1 MQLLYIHALKFRH
14 FHNIGFS
21 LRDDY
26 QITQTETE
34 LFVRKKSDA
43 VPPYLFCENISS
55 VHAVVGRNAV
65 GKTNLAD
72 LIGLTEKQRLAQ
84 TNSQWEHALSEEEKE
99 QAYFLLYLP
108 DSSKQPELPEQPELP
123 DNIYYLEVFHR
134 ESYQNLFPA
143 FSDRP
148 HRLWDAFWVQLSES
162 GTIQP
167 YEIDR
172 QKDFAAANQTHILL
186 SREKLSQQTFDPDG
200 SSFASFS
207 GDAPSPTFYDTSQ
220 SAPRSLAIP
229 GLDRSFF
236 SEGLMASVAKL
247 SYQRDAA
254 MAVSH
259 GTPDKVPAPALPTDE
274 ATSAPHPAS
283 ESSLVFRVAFST
295 QDTTAASEI
304 LAFRNLKKF
313 LPTSAESKTLASL
326 NGTQRNSPP
335 FHDRNYHIAFTWSF
349 KQVPTALFSDA
360 FPELLTPE
368 PLDTFSGQRKLVLYF
383 IAYTLSLSP
392 DYNTPAVFAKLR
404 EVFFA
409 LVKSF
414 PLTGTPD
421 PITGLILSDKKADE
435 KIIGAF
441 FLSLREIK
449 PLPREL
455 PMNGQAFSYFLT
467 LLSYLTP
474 IKTRSPAAE
483 QDSQNKP
490 FEELPLIVPAS
501 TADDRLLNALN
512 QLEWGEF
519 SAVFFRFFHRVW
531 LNISDGEAHFIKNFA
546 ALNEHIAST
555 LVRPVLVR
563 GSAILILDEPEVHMH
578 PDLERQYLYLLTH
591 WLHDDFPNMQFQII
605 LLTHSPFLLS
615 DVERSHVLLLQRTPE
630 DVITAKHPENQ
641 TFAANIHN
649 ILHEPLFL
657 DSPFGSIS
665 TELIC
670 QVIKQLK
677 KREPENF
684 SPEELEVII
693 SLIGEPLLRNS
704 LYFSLSEYKRTQKL
718 KLKQKHE
725 YKAAPSTEEST

>member
-34 LFVRKKSDA
+34 LSVRKKPDA

-84 TNSQWEHALSEEEKE
+84 TNSQWERTLSEEEKE

-108 DSSKQPELPEQPELP
+108 DSSNQSEPP
-123 DNIYYLEVFHR
+123 DNVYYLEIFQR
-134 ESYQNLFPA
+134 KSYKSLFQA
-143 FSDRP
+143 FADRP
-148 HRLWDAFWVQLSES
+148 YHPWDAFWVQLSES

-167 YEIDR
+167 YKIDR
-172 QKDFAAANQTHILL
+172 QKDLAAANLTHILL

-200 SSFASFS
+200 SAFASFS
-207 GDAPSPTFYDTSQ
+207 GDAPFPTFYDTSQ
-220 SAPRSLAIP
+220 STPQSLAILGHNRP
-229 GLDRSFF
+229 IF
-236 SEGLMASVAKL
+236 SEGLKATVAKF
-247 SYQRDAA
+247 SYQLDAA
-254 MAVSH
+254 KVTSRE
-259 GTPDKVPAPALPTDE
+259 TPDKTPAPSHQTDE
-274 ATSAPHPAS
+274 PP
-283 ESSLVFRVAFST
+283 LVFRMAFSM

-304 LAFRNLKKF
+304 IAFRTLKDF
-313 LPTSAESKTLASL
+313 LPVFDESE
-326 NGTQRNSPP
+326 GTQRNSPP
-335 FHDRNYHIAFTWSF
+335 FHDSNYLIAFTWNF
-349 KQVPTALFSDA
+349 KQVPTALFSDV
-360 FPELLTPE
+360 FPELLKPE
-368 PLDTFSGQRKLVLYF
+368 PLDTLSGQHKLILYF

-392 DYNTPAVFAKLR
+392 DYNTLAVFATFRKA
-404 EVFFA
+404 FFA

-414 PLTGTPD
+414 ALIGTRD
-421 PITGLILSDKKADE
+421 PITGDTISE
-435 KIIGAF
+435 ETVTSAF
-441 FLSLREIK
+441 FSSLLQLK
-449 PLPREL
+449 PFPRKLPT
-455 PMNGQAFSYFLT
+455 NGQDFSYFLT
-467 LLSYLTP
+467 LLSYWKPLTP
-474 IKTRSPAAE
+474 LSPTAE
-483 QDSQNKP
+483 QKDPSDA
-490 FEELPLIVPAS
+490 FREALLPLPTSI
-501 TADDRLLNALN
+501 ADEKLLNALN
-512 QLEWGEF
+512 QLERGEF
-519 SAVFFRFFHRVW
+519 SVAFSRFFHRVW
-531 LNISDGEAHFIKNFA
+531 LNISDGESHFIKNFA
-546 ALNEHIAST
+546 ALNEHINLAFVS
-555 LVRPVLVR
+555 PVPVN

-578 PDLERQYLYLLTH
+578 PDLERQYLYILTH
-591 WLHDDFPNMQFQII
+591 WLHNDFPNIQFQII

-630 DVITAKHPENQ
+630 DVITAKHPEGQ

-677 KREPENF
+677 KGEPESF

-704 LYFSLSEYKRTQKL
+704 LYFSLSEYKRTKKL
-718 KLKQKHE
+718 MQKHKYAE
-725 YKAAPSTEEST
+725 APSTEEST

>member
-34 LFVRKKSDA
+34 LFVRKKPDA

-84 TNSQWEHALSEEEKE
+84 TNSQWEYVLSAEEKE

-108 DSSKQPELPEQPELP
+108 DSSNQSEPP
-123 DNIYYLEVFHR
+123 DNVYYLEIFQR
-134 ESYQNLFPA
+134 KSYKSLFQA
-143 FSDRP
+143 FADRP
-148 HRLWDAFWVQLSES
+148 YHPWDAFWVQLSES

-167 YEIDR
+167 YKIDR
-172 QKDFAAANQTHILL
+172 QKDLAAANLTHILL

-200 SSFASFS
+200 SAFASFS

-220 SAPRSLAIP
+220 STPQSLAILGHNRP
-229 GLDRSFF
+229 IF
-236 SEGLMASVAKL
+236 SEGLKATVAKF
-247 SYQRDAA
+247 SYQLDAA
-254 MAVSH
+254 KVTSSE
-259 GTPDKVPAPALPTDE
+259 TPDKTPAPAQPTDE
-274 ATSAPHPAS
+274 TSSDSHQTDEPP
-283 ESSLVFRVAFST
+283 LVFRMAFSM

-304 LAFRNLKKF
+304 IAFRTLKDF
-313 LPTSAESKTLASL
+313 LPVFDESE
-326 NGTQRNSPP
+326 GTQRNSPP
-335 FHDRNYHIAFTWSF
+335 FHDSNYLIAFTWNF
-349 KQVPTALFSDA
+349 KQVPTALFSDV
-360 FPELLTPE
+360 FPELLKPE
-368 PLDTFSGQRKLVLYF
+368 PLDTLSGQHKLILYF

-392 DYNTPAVFAKLR
+392 DYNTLAVFATFRKA
-404 EVFFA
+404 FFA

-414 PLTGTPD
+414 ALIGTRD
-421 PITGLILSDKKADE
+421 PIAGD
-435 KIIGAF
+435 IISEETVTSAF
-441 FLSLREIK
+441 FSSLLQLK
-449 PLPREL
+449 PFPRKLPT
-455 PMNGQAFSYFLT
+455 NGQDFSYFLT
-467 LLSYLTP
+467 LLSYWKPLTP
-474 IKTRSPAAE
+474 LSPTAE
-483 QDSQNKP
+483 QKDPSDA
-490 FEELPLIVPAS
+490 FREALLPLPTSI
-501 TADDRLLNALN
+501 ADEKLLNALN
-512 QLEWGEF
+512 QLERGEF
-519 SAVFFRFFHRVW
+519 SVAFSRFFHRVW
-531 LNISDGEAHFIKNFA
+531 LNISDGESHFIKNFA
-546 ALNEHIAST
+546 ALNEHINLAFVS
-555 LVRPVLVR
+555 PVPVN

-578 PDLERQYLYLLTH
+578 PDLERQYLYILTH
-591 WLHDDFPNMQFQII
+591 WLHNDFPNIQFQII

-630 DVITAKHPENQ
+630 DVITAKHPEGQ

-677 KREPENF
+677 KGEPENF

-704 LYFSLSEYKRTQKL
+704 LYFSLSEYKRTKKL
-718 KLKQKHE
+718 MQKHKYAE
-725 YKAAPSTEEST
+725 APSTEEST

>member
-34 LFVRKKSDA
+34 LFVRKKSGA

-84 TNSQWEHALSEEEKE
+84 INSQWERSLSKAEKE

-108 DSSKQPELPEQPELP
+108 DSSKQPELP
-123 DNIYYLEVFHR
+123 DNVYYLEAFHR
-134 ESYQNLFPA
+134 ESYKSLFPK

-162 GTIQP
+162 GTITP
-167 YEIDR
+167 YKIDS
-172 QKDFAAANQTHILL
+172 QKDFVAANLTHILL
-186 SREKLSQQTFDPDG
+186 GREKLSPQTFDPDG
-200 SSFASFS
+200 SAFASFS
-207 GDAPSPTFYDTSQ
+207 GNASSRAFYDSSKT
-220 SAPRSLAIP
+220 APQPSTIP

-254 MAVSH
+254 MAASH

-349 KQVPTALFSDA
+349 KQVPTALFSDT

-501 TADDRLLNALN
+501 TADDRFLNALN

-519 SAVFFRFFHRVW
+519 SAVFSRFFHRVW

-677 KREPENF
+677 RGEPENF

-718 KLKQKHE
+718 KPKQKHE

>member
-34 LFVRKKSDA
+34 LFVRKKPDA

-84 TNSQWEHALSEEEKE
+84 TNSQWERTLSEEEKE

-108 DSSKQPELPEQPELP
+108 DSSNQSEPP
-123 DNIYYLEVFHR
+123 DNVYYLEIFQR
-134 ESYQNLFPA
+134 KLYKSLFQA
-143 FSDRP
+143 FADRP
-148 HRLWDAFWVQLSES
+148 YHPWDAFWVQLSES
-162 GTIQP
+162 GAIQP
-167 YEIDR
+167 YKIDR
-172 QKDFAAANQTHILL
+172 QKDLAAANLTHILL
-186 SREKLSQQTFDPDG
+186 GREKLSPQTFDPDG
-200 SSFASFS
+200 SAFALFS
-207 GDAPSPTFYDTSQ
+207 DNASSRTFYDKSQ
-220 SAPRSLAIP
+220 SAPPPPTTP
-229 GLDRSFF
+229 GLDHSFF
-236 SEGLMASVAKL
+236 SVGLMASVAKL
-247 SYQRDAA
+247 SHQREAA
-254 MAVSH
+254 AASR
-259 GTPDKVPAPALPTDE
+259 GTPDKAPAPAQPTDE
-274 ATSAPHPAS
+274 PLSDFHQTSEPP
-283 ESSLVFRVAFST
+283 LVFRTAFST
-295 QDTTAASEI
+295 QNTTAASEI
-304 LAFRNLKKF
+304 IAFRTLKDF
-313 LPTSAESKTLASL
+313 LPVFDESE
-326 NGTQRNSPP
+326 GTQRNSPP

-404 EVFFA
+404 EVFFT

-474 IKTRSPAAE
+474 IKTCSPAAE

-519 SAVFFRFFHRVW
+519 SAVFSRFFHRVW

-677 KREPENF
+677 KEEPEKF

-704 LYFSLSEYKRTQKL
+704 LYFSLSEYKRTKKL
-718 KLKQKHE
+718 MQKHKYAE
-725 YKAAPSTEEST
+725 APSTEEST

>member
-34 LFVRKKSDA
+34 LFVRKKPDA

-84 TNSQWEHALSEEEKE
+84 TNSQWERTLSEEEKD

-108 DSSKQPELPEQPELP
+108 DSSNQSELP
-123 DNIYYLEVFHR
+123 DNVYYLEIFQR
-134 ESYQNLFPA
+134 KSYKSLFQA
-143 FSDRP
+143 FADRP
-148 HRLWDAFWVQLSES
+148 YHPWDAFWVQLSES

-167 YEIDR
+167 YKIDR
-172 QKDFAAANQTHILL
+172 QKDLAAANLTHILL

-200 SSFASFS
+200 SAFASFS

-220 SAPRSLAIP
+220 STPQSLAILGHNRP
-229 GLDRSFF
+229 IF
-236 SEGLMASVAKL
+236 SEGLKATVAKF
-247 SYQRDAA
+247 SYQLDAA
-254 MAVSH
+254 KVTSSE
-259 GTPDKVPAPALPTDE
+259 TPDKTPAPAQPTDE
-274 ATSAPHPAS
+274 TSSDSHQTDEPP
-283 ESSLVFRVAFST
+283 LVFRMAFSM

-304 LAFRNLKKF
+304 IAFRTLKDF
-313 LPTSAESKTLASL
+313 LPVFDESE
-326 NGTQRNSPP
+326 GTQRNSPP
-335 FHDRNYHIAFTWSF
+335 FHDSNYLIAFTWNF
-349 KQVPTALFSDA
+349 KQVPTALFSDV
-360 FPELLTPE
+360 FPELLKPE
-368 PLDTFSGQRKLVLYF
+368 PLDTLSGQHKLILYF

-392 DYNTPAVFAKLR
+392 DYNTLAVFATFRKA
-404 EVFFA
+404 FFA

-414 PLTGTPD
+414 ALIGTRD
-421 PITGLILSDKKADE
+421 PITGD
-435 KIIGAF
+435 IISEETVTSAF
-441 FLSLREIK
+441 FSSLLQLK
-449 PLPREL
+449 PFPRKLPT
-455 PMNGQAFSYFLT
+455 NGQDFSYFLT
-467 LLSYLTP
+467 LLSYWKPLTP
-474 IKTRSPAAE
+474 LSPTAE
-483 QDSQNKP
+483 QKDPSDA
-490 FEELPLIVPAS
+490 FREALLPLPTSI
-501 TADDRLLNALN
+501 ADEKLLNALN
-512 QLEWGEF
+512 QLERGEF
-519 SAVFFRFFHRVW
+519 SVAFSRFFHRVW
-531 LNISDGEAHFIKNFA
+531 LNISDGESHFIKNFA
-546 ALNEHIAST
+546 ALNEHINLAFVS
-555 LVRPVLVR
+555 PVPVN

-578 PDLERQYLYLLTH
+578 PDLERQYLYILTH
-591 WLHDDFPNMQFQII
+591 WLHNDFPNIQFQII

-630 DVITAKHPENQ
+630 DVITAKHPEGQ

-677 KREPENF
+677 KGEPENF

-704 LYFSLSEYKRTQKL
+704 LYFSLSEYKRTKKL
-718 KLKQKHE
+718 MQKHKYAE
-725 YKAAPSTEEST
+725 APSTEEST

>member
-34 LFVRKKSDA
+34 LFVRKKPDA
-43 VPPYLFCENISS
+43 VHPYLFCENISS

-84 TNSQWEHALSEEEKE
+84 TNSQWERTLSEEEKE

-108 DSSKQPELPEQPELP
+108 DSSNQSELP
-123 DNIYYLEVFHR
+123 DNVYYLEIFQPK
-134 ESYQNLFPA
+134 SYKSLFQA
-143 FSDRP
+143 FADRP
-148 HRLWDAFWVQLSES
+148 YHPWDAFWVQLSES
-162 GTIQP
+162 GAIQP
-167 YEIDR
+167 YEIDP
-172 QKDFAAANQTHILL
+172 QKNFTAVNQTRILL
-186 SREKLSQQTFDPDG
+186 GREKLSPQTFDPDG
-200 SSFASFS
+200 SAFTLFSDNASS
-207 GDAPSPTFYDTSQ
+207 RTFYDTSQ
-220 SAPRSLAIP
+220 SAPPPPTTP

-247 SYQRDAA
+247 SHQREAA
-254 MAVSH
+254 AASR
-259 GTPDKVPAPALPTDE
+259 GTPDKAPAPAQPTDE
-274 ATSAPHPAS
+274 PPSDSHQTSEPP
-283 ESSLVFRVAFST
+283 LVFRTAFST
-295 QDTTAASEI
+295 QNTTAASEI

-368 PLDTFSGQRKLVLYF
+368 PLDTFSGQRRLVLYF

-474 IKTRSPAAE
+474 IKTCSPAAE

-519 SAVFFRFFHRVW
+519 SAVFSRFFHRVW

-677 KREPENF
+677 KGESENF

-704 LYFSLSEYKRTQKL
+704 LYFSLSEYKRTKKL
-718 KLKQKHE
+718 MQKHKYAE
-725 YKAAPSTEEST
+725 APSTEEST

>member
-34 LFVRKKSDA
+34 LSVRKKPDA

-84 TNSQWEHALSEEEKE
+84 TNSQWERTLSEEEKE

-108 DSSKQPELPEQPELP
+108 DSSNQSEPP
-123 DNIYYLEVFHR
+123 DNVYYLEIFQR
-134 ESYQNLFPA
+134 KSYKSLFQA
-143 FSDRP
+143 FADRP
-148 HRLWDAFWVQLSES
+148 YHPWDAFWVQLSES

-167 YEIDR
+167 YKIDR
-172 QKDFAAANQTHILL
+172 QKDLAAANLTHILL

-200 SSFASFS
+200 SAFASFS
-207 GDAPSPTFYDTSQ
+207 GDAPFPTFYDTSQ
-220 SAPRSLAIP
+220 STPQSLAILGHNRP
-229 GLDRSFF
+229 IF
-236 SEGLMASVAKL
+236 SEGLKATVAKF
-247 SYQRDAA
+247 SYQLDAA
-254 MAVSH
+254 KVTSRE
-259 GTPDKVPAPALPTDE
+259 TPDKTPAPAQPTDE
-274 ATSAPHPAS
+274 TSSDSHQTDEPP
-283 ESSLVFRVAFST
+283 LVFRMAFSM

-304 LAFRNLKKF
+304 IAFRTLKDF
-313 LPTSAESKTLASL
+313 LPVFDESE
-326 NGTQRNSPP
+326 GTQRNSPP
-335 FHDRNYHIAFTWSF
+335 FHDSNYLIAFTWNF
-349 KQVPTALFSDA
+349 KQVPTALFSDV
-360 FPELLTPE
+360 FPELLKPE
-368 PLDTFSGQRKLVLYF
+368 PLDTLSGQHKLILYF

-392 DYNTPAVFAKLR
+392 DYNTLAVFATFRKA
-404 EVFFA
+404 FFA

-414 PLTGTPD
+414 ALIGTRD
-421 PITGLILSDKKADE
+421 PITGD
-435 KIIGAF
+435 IISEETVTSAF
-441 FLSLREIK
+441 FSSLLQLK
-449 PLPREL
+449 PFPRKLPT
-455 PMNGQAFSYFLT
+455 NGQDFSYFLT
-467 LLSYLTP
+467 LLSYWKPLTP
-474 IKTRSPAAE
+474 LSPTAE
-483 QDSQNKP
+483 QKDPSDA
-490 FEELPLIVPAS
+490 FREALLPLPTSI
-501 TADDRLLNALN
+501 ADEKLLNALN
-512 QLEWGEF
+512 QLERGEF
-519 SAVFFRFFHRVW
+519 SVAFSRFFHRVW
-531 LNISDGEAHFIKNFA
+531 LNISDGESHFIKNFA
-546 ALNEHIAST
+546 ALNEHINLAFVS
-555 LVRPVLVR
+555 PVPVN

-578 PDLERQYLYLLTH
+578 PDLERQYLYILTH
-591 WLHDDFPNMQFQII
+591 WLHNDFPNIQFQII

-630 DVITAKHPENQ
+630 DVITAKHPEGQ

-677 KREPENF
+677 KGEPENF

-704 LYFSLSEYKRTQKL
+704 LYFSLSEYKRTKKL
-718 KLKQKHE
+718 MQKHKYAE
-725 YKAAPSTEEST
+725 APSTEEST

>member
-512 QLEWGEF
+512 QLERGEF
-519 SAVFFRFFHRVW
+519 SVAFSRFFHRVW
-531 LNISDGEAHFIKNFA
+531 LNISDGESHFIKNFA
-546 ALNEHIAST
+546 ALNEHINLAFVS
-555 LVRPVLVR
+555 PVPVN

-578 PDLERQYLYLLTH
+578 PDLERRYLYLLTH
-591 WLHDDFPNMQFQII
+591 WLHNDFPKTQFQII

-615 DVERSHVLLLQRTPE
+615 DVERSHVLLLQRTPT
-630 DVITAKHPENQ
+630 DVVTAKHPESQ

-665 TELIC
+665 TKLIC
-670 QVIKQLK
+670 QVIQQLK
-677 KREPENF
+677 KGEPENF
-684 SPEELEVII
+684 SPEELEAII

-718 KLKQKHE
+718 LQKHKYTE
-725 YKAAPSTEEST
+725 AASTEEST

>member
-34 LFVRKKSDA
+34 LFVRKKPDA

-84 TNSQWEHALSEEEKE
+84 TNSQWERTLSEEEKE

-108 DSSKQPELPEQPELP
+108 DSSNQSELP
-123 DNIYYLEVFHR
+123 DNVYYLEIFQR
-134 ESYQNLFPA
+134 KLYKSLFQA
-143 FSDRP
+143 FADRP
-148 HRLWDAFWVQLSES
+148 YHPWDAFWVQLSES
-162 GTIQP
+162 GAIQP
-167 YEIDR
+167 YKIDR
-172 QKDFAAANQTHILL
+172 QKDLAAANLTHILL
-186 SREKLSQQTFDPDG
+186 SREKLSPQTFDPDG
-200 SSFASFS
+200 SAFASFS

-220 SAPRSLAIP
+220 STPQSLAILGHNRP
-229 GLDRSFF
+229 IF
-236 SEGLMASVAKL
+236 SEGLKATVAKF
-247 SYQRDAA
+247 SYQLDAA
-254 MAVSH
+254 KVTSSE
-259 GTPDKVPAPALPTDE
+259 TPDKTPAPAQPTDE
-274 ATSAPHPAS
+274 TSSDSHQTDEPP
-283 ESSLVFRVAFST
+283 LVFRMAFSM

-304 LAFRNLKKF
+304 IAFRTLKDF
-313 LPTSAESKTLASL
+313 LPVFDESE
-326 NGTQRNSPP
+326 GTQRNSPP
-335 FHDRNYHIAFTWSF
+335 FHDSNYLIAFTWNF
-349 KQVPTALFSDA
+349 KQVPTALFSDV
-360 FPELLTPE
+360 FPELLKPE
-368 PLDTFSGQRKLVLYF
+368 PLDTLSGQHKLILYF

-392 DYNTPAVFAKLR
+392 DYNTLAVFATFRKA
-404 EVFFA
+404 FFA

-414 PLTGTPD
+414 ALIGTRD
-421 PITGLILSDKKADE
+421 PITGD
-435 KIIGAF
+435 IISEETVTSAF
-441 FLSLREIK
+441 FSSLLQLK
-449 PLPREL
+449 PFPRKLPT
-455 PMNGQAFSYFLT
+455 NGQDFSYFLT
-467 LLSYLTP
+467 LLSYWKPLTP
-474 IKTRSPAAE
+474 LSPTAE
-483 QDSQNKP
+483 QKDPSDA
-490 FEELPLIVPAS
+490 FREALLPLPTSI
-501 TADDRLLNALN
+501 ADEKLLNALN
-512 QLEWGEF
+512 QLERGEF
-519 SAVFFRFFHRVW
+519 SVAFSRFFHRVW
-531 LNISDGEAHFIKNFA
+531 LNISDGESHFIKNFA
-546 ALNEHIAST
+546 ALNEHINLAFVS
-555 LVRPVLVR
+555 PVPVN

-578 PDLERQYLYLLTH
+578 PDLERQYLYILTH
-591 WLHDDFPNMQFQII
+591 WLHNDFPNIQFQII

-630 DVITAKHPENQ
+630 DVITAKHPEGQ

-677 KREPENF
+677 KGEPENF

-704 LYFSLSEYKRTQKL
+704 LYFSLSEYKRTKKL
-718 KLKQKHE
+718 MQKHKYAE
-725 YKAAPSTEEST
+725 APSTEEST

>member
-34 LFVRKKSDA
+34 LFVRKKPDA

-84 TNSQWEHALSEEEKE
+84 TNSQWEYVLSAEEKE

-108 DSSKQPELPEQPELP
+108 DSSNQSEPP
-123 DNIYYLEVFHR
+123 DNVYYLEIFQR
-134 ESYQNLFPA
+134 KSYKSLFQA
-143 FSDRP
+143 FADRP
-148 HRLWDAFWVQLSES
+148 YHPWDAFWVQLSES

-167 YEIDR
+167 YKIDR
-172 QKDFAAANQTHILL
+172 QKDLAAANLTHILL

-200 SSFASFS
+200 SAFASFS

-220 SAPRSLAIP
+220 STPQSLAILGHNRP
-229 GLDRSFF
+229 IF
-236 SEGLMASVAKL
+236 SEGLKATVAKF
-247 SYQRDAA
+247 SYQLDAA
-254 MAVSH
+254 KVTSSE
-259 GTPDKVPAPALPTDE
+259 TPDKTPAPAQPTDE
-274 ATSAPHPAS
+274 TSSDSHQTDEPP
-283 ESSLVFRVAFST
+283 LVFRMAFSM

-304 LAFRNLKKF
+304 IAFRTLKDF
-313 LPTSAESKTLASL
+313 LPVFDESE
-326 NGTQRNSPP
+326 GTQRNSPP
-335 FHDRNYHIAFTWSF
+335 FHDSNYLIAFTWNF
-349 KQVPTALFSDA
+349 KHVPTALFSDV
-360 FPELLTPE
+360 FPELLKPE
-368 PLDTFSGQRKLVLYF
+368 PLDTLSGQHKLILYF

-392 DYNTPAVFAKLR
+392 DYNTLAVFATFRKA
-404 EVFFA
+404 FFA

-414 PLTGTPD
+414 ALIGTRD
-421 PITGLILSDKKADE
+421 PITGD
-435 KIIGAF
+435 IISEETVTSAF
-441 FLSLREIK
+441 FSSLLQLK
-449 PLPREL
+449 PFPRKLPT
-455 PMNGQAFSYFLT
+455 NGQDFSYFLT
-467 LLSYLTP
+467 LLSYWKPLTP
-474 IKTRSPAAE
+474 LSPTAE
-483 QDSQNKP
+483 QKDPSDA
-490 FEELPLIVPAS
+490 FREALLPLPTSI
-501 TADDRLLNALN
+501 ADEKLLNALN
-512 QLEWGEF
+512 QLERGEF
-519 SAVFFRFFHRVW
+519 SVAFSRFFHRVW
-531 LNISDGEAHFIKNFA
+531 LNISDGESHFIKNFA
-546 ALNEHIAST
+546 ALNEHINLAFVS
-555 LVRPVLVR
+555 PVPVN

-578 PDLERQYLYLLTH
+578 PDLERQYLYILTH
-591 WLHDDFPNMQFQII
+591 WLHNDFPNIQFQII

-630 DVITAKHPENQ
+630 DVITAKHPEGQ

-677 KREPENF
+677 KGEPENF

-704 LYFSLSEYKRTQKL
+704 LYFSLSEYKRTKKL
-718 KLKQKHE
+718 MQKHKYAE
-725 YKAAPSTEEST
+725 APSTEEST

>member
-34 LFVRKKSDA
+34 LFVRKKPDA

-84 TNSQWEHALSEEEKE
+84 TNSQWERTLSEEEKE

-108 DSSKQPELPEQPELP
+108 DSSNQSELP
-123 DNIYYLEVFHR
+123 DNVYYLEIFQR
-134 ESYQNLFPA
+134 KLYKSLFQA
-143 FSDRP
+143 FADRP
-148 HRLWDAFWVQLSES
+148 YHPWDAFWVQLSES

-167 YEIDR
+167 YKIDR
-172 QKDFAAANQTHILL
+172 QKDLAAANLTHILL

-200 SSFASFS
+200 SAFASFS
-207 GDAPSPTFYDTSQ
+207 GDAPFPTFYDTSQ
-220 SAPRSLAIP
+220 STPQSLAILGHNRP
-229 GLDRSFF
+229 IF
-236 SEGLMASVAKL
+236 SEGLKATVAKF
-247 SYQRDAA
+247 SYQLDAA
-254 MAVSH
+254 KVTSRE
-259 GTPDKVPAPALPTDE
+259 TPDKTPAPAQPTDE
-274 ATSAPHPAS
+274 TSSDSHQTDEPP
-283 ESSLVFRVAFST
+283 LVFRMAFSM

-304 LAFRNLKKF
+304 IAFRTLKDF
-313 LPTSAESKTLASL
+313 LPVFDESE
-326 NGTQRNSPP
+326 GTQRNSPP
-335 FHDRNYHIAFTWSF
+335 FHDSNYLIAFTWNF
-349 KQVPTALFSDA
+349 KQVPTALFSDV
-360 FPELLTPE
+360 FPELLKPE
-368 PLDTFSGQRKLVLYF
+368 PLDTLSGQHKLILYF

-392 DYNTPAVFAKLR
+392 DYNTLAVFATFRKA
-404 EVFFA
+404 FFA

-414 PLTGTPD
+414 ALIGTRD
-421 PITGLILSDKKADE
+421 PITGDTISE
-435 KIIGAF
+435 ETVTSAF
-441 FLSLREIK
+441 FSSLLQLK
-449 PLPREL
+449 PFPRKLPT
-455 PMNGQAFSYFLT
+455 NGQDFSYFLT
-467 LLSYLTP
+467 LLSYWKPLTP
-474 IKTRSPAAE
+474 LSPTAE
-483 QDSQNKP
+483 QKDPSDA
-490 FEELPLIVPAS
+490 FREALLPLPTSI
-501 TADDRLLNALN
+501 ADEKLLNALN
-512 QLEWGEF
+512 QLERGEF
-519 SAVFFRFFHRVW
+519 SVAFSRFFHRVW
-531 LNISDGEAHFIKNFA
+531 LNISDGESHFIKNFA
-546 ALNEHIAST
+546 ALNEHINLAFVS
-555 LVRPVLVR
+555 PVPVN

-578 PDLERQYLYLLTH
+578 PDLERQYLYILTH
-591 WLHDDFPNMQFQII
+591 WLHNDFPNIQFQII

-630 DVITAKHPENQ
+630 DVITAKHPEGQ

-677 KREPENF
+677 KGEPESF

-704 LYFSLSEYKRTQKL
+704 LYFSLSEYKRTKKL
-718 KLKQKHE
+718 MQKHKYAE
-725 YKAAPSTEEST
+725 APSTEEST

>member
-34 LFVRKKSDA
+34 LFVRKKPDA

-84 TNSQWEHALSEEEKE
+84 TNSQWEYVLSAEEKE

-108 DSSKQPELPEQPELP
+108 DSSKQPEPP

-134 ESYQNLFPA
+134 ESYQNLFSA
-143 FSDRP
+143 FLDRP
-148 HRLWDAFWVQLSES
+148 HHPWDAFWVQLSDS

-167 YEIDR
+167 YKIDR
-172 QKDFAAANQTHILL
+172 QKDLAAANLTHILL
-186 SREKLSQQTFDPDG
+186 SREKLSPQTFDPDG
-200 SSFASFS
+200 SAFASFS

-220 SAPRSLAIP
+220 STPQSLAILGHNRP
-229 GLDRSFF
+229 IF
-236 SEGLMASVAKL
+236 SEGLKATVAKF
-247 SYQRDAA
+247 SYQLDAA
-254 MAVSH
+254 KVTSSE
-259 GTPDKVPAPALPTDE
+259 TPDKTPAPAQPTDE
-274 ATSAPHPAS
+274 TSSDSHQTDEPP
-283 ESSLVFRVAFST
+283 LVFRMAFSM

-304 LAFRNLKKF
+304 IAFRTLKDF
-313 LPTSAESKTLASL
+313 LPVFDESE
-326 NGTQRNSPP
+326 GTQRNSPP
-335 FHDRNYHIAFTWSF
+335 FHDSNYLIAFTWNF
-349 KQVPTALFSDA
+349 KQVPTALFSDV
-360 FPELLTPE
+360 FPELLKPE
-368 PLDTFSGQRKLVLYF
+368 PLDTLSGQHKLILYF

-392 DYNTPAVFAKLR
+392 DYNTLAVFATFRKA
-404 EVFFA
+404 FFA

-414 PLTGTPD
+414 ALIGTRD
-421 PITGLILSDKKADE
+421 PITGD
-435 KIIGAF
+435 IISEETVTSAF
-441 FLSLREIK
+441 FSSLLQLK
-449 PLPREL
+449 PFPRKLPT
-455 PMNGQAFSYFLT
+455 NGQDFSYFLT
-467 LLSYLTP
+467 LLSYWKPLTP
-474 IKTRSPAAE
+474 LSPTAE
-483 QDSQNKP
+483 QKDPSDA
-490 FEELPLIVPAS
+490 FREALLPLPTSI
-501 TADDRLLNALN
+501 ADEKLLNALN
-512 QLEWGEF
+512 QLERGEF
-519 SAVFFRFFHRVW
+519 SVAFSRFFHRVW
-531 LNISDGEAHFIKNFA
+531 LNISDGESHFIKNFA
-546 ALNEHIAST
+546 ALNEHINLAFVS
-555 LVRPVLVR
+555 PVPVN

-578 PDLERQYLYLLTH
+578 PDLERQYLYILTH
-591 WLHDDFPNMQFQII
+591 WLHNDFPNIQFQII

-630 DVITAKHPENQ
+630 DVITAKHPEGQ

-677 KREPENF
+677 KGEPENF

-704 LYFSLSEYKRTQKL
+704 LYFSLSEYKRTKKL
-718 KLKQKHE
+718 MQKHKYAE
-725 YKAAPSTEEST
+725 APSTEEST

>member
-34 LFVRKKSDA
+34 LSVRKKPDA

-84 TNSQWEHALSEEEKE
+84 TNSQWERTLSEEEKE

-108 DSSKQPELPEQPELP
+108 DSSNQSEPP
-123 DNIYYLEVFHR
+123 DNVYYLEIFQR
-134 ESYQNLFPA
+134 KSYKSLFQA
-143 FSDRP
+143 FADRP
-148 HRLWDAFWVQLSES
+148 YHPWDAFWVQLSES

-167 YEIDR
+167 YKIDR
-172 QKDFAAANQTHILL
+172 QKDLAAANLTHILL

-200 SSFASFS
+200 SAFASFS
-207 GDAPSPTFYDTSQ
+207 GDAPFPTFYDTSQ
-220 SAPRSLAIP
+220 STPQSLAILGHNRP
-229 GLDRSFF
+229 IF
-236 SEGLMASVAKL
+236 SEGLKATVAKF
-247 SYQRDAA
+247 SYQLDAA
-254 MAVSH
+254 KVTSRE
-259 GTPDKVPAPALPTDE
+259 TPDKTPAPAQPTDE
-274 ATSAPHPAS
+274 TSSDSHQTDEPP
-283 ESSLVFRVAFST
+283 LVFRMAFSM

-304 LAFRNLKKF
+304 IAFRTLKDF
-313 LPTSAESKTLASL
+313 LPVFDESE
-326 NGTQRNSPP
+326 GTQRNSPP
-335 FHDRNYHIAFTWSF
+335 FHDSNYLIAFTWNF
-349 KQVPTALFSDA
+349 KQVPTALFSDV
-360 FPELLTPE
+360 FPELLKPE
-368 PLDTFSGQRKLVLYF
+368 PLDTLSGQHKLILYF

-392 DYNTPAVFAKLR
+392 DYNTLAVFATFRKA
-404 EVFFA
+404 FFA

-414 PLTGTPD
+414 ALIGTRD
-421 PITGLILSDKKADE
+421 PITGD
-435 KIIGAF
+435 IISEETVTSAF
-441 FLSLREIK
+441 FSSLLQLK
-449 PLPREL
+449 PFPRKLPT
-455 PMNGQAFSYFLT
+455 NGQDFSYFLT
-467 LLSYLTP
+467 LLSYWKPLTP
-474 IKTRSPAAE
+474 LSPTAE
-483 QDSQNKP
+483 QKDPSDA
-490 FEELPLIVPAS
+490 FREALLPLPTSI
-501 TADDRLLNALN
+501 ADEKLLNALN
-512 QLEWGEF
+512 QLERGEF
-519 SAVFFRFFHRVW
+519 SVAFSRFFHRVW
-531 LNISDGEAHFIKNFA
+531 LNISDGESHFIKNFA
-546 ALNEHIAST
+546 ALNEHINLAFVS
-555 LVRPVLVR
+555 PVPVN

-578 PDLERQYLYLLTH
+578 PDLERQYLYILTH
-591 WLHDDFPNMQFQII
+591 WLHNDFPNIQFQII

-615 DVERSHVLLLQRTPE
+615 EVGRCHGLLLPRTPE
-630 DVITAKHPENQ
+630 DVITAKHPEGQ

-677 KREPENF
+677 KGEPENF

-704 LYFSLSEYKRTQKL
+704 LYFSLSEYKRTKKL
-718 KLKQKHE
+718 MQKHKYAE
-725 YKAAPSTEEST
+725 APSTEEST

>member
-34 LFVRKKSDA
+34 LFVRKKPDA

-84 TNSQWEHALSEEEKE
+84 TNSQWEYVLSAEEKE

-108 DSSKQPELPEQPELP
+108 DSSNQSEPP
-123 DNIYYLEVFHR
+123 DNVYYLEIFQR
-134 ESYQNLFPA
+134 KSYKSLFQA
-143 FSDRP
+143 FADRP
-148 HRLWDAFWVQLSES
+148 YHPWDAFWVQLSES

-167 YEIDR
+167 YKIDR
-172 QKDFAAANQTHILL
+172 QKDLAAANLTHILL

-200 SSFASFS
+200 SAFASFS
-207 GDAPSPTFYDTSQ
+207 GDAPSSTFYDTSQ
-220 SAPRSLAIP
+220 STPQSLAILGHNRP
-229 GLDRSFF
+229 IF
-236 SEGLMASVAKL
+236 SEGLKATVAKF
-247 SYQRDAA
+247 SYQLDAA
-254 MAVSH
+254 KVTSSE
-259 GTPDKVPAPALPTDE
+259 TPDKTPAPAQPTDE
-274 ATSAPHPAS
+274 TSSDSHQTDEPP
-283 ESSLVFRVAFST
+283 LVFRMAFSM

-304 LAFRNLKKF
+304 IAFRTLKDF
-313 LPTSAESKTLASL
+313 LPVFDESE
-326 NGTQRNSPP
+326 GTQRNSPP
-335 FHDRNYHIAFTWSF
+335 FHDSNYLIAFTWNF
-349 KQVPTALFSDA
+349 KQVPTALFSDV
-360 FPELLTPE
+360 FPELLKPE
-368 PLDTFSGQRKLVLYF
+368 PLDTLSGQHKLILYF

-392 DYNTPAVFAKLR
+392 DYNTLAVFATFRKA
-404 EVFFA
+404 FFA

-414 PLTGTPD
+414 ALIGTRD
-421 PITGLILSDKKADE
+421 PITGD
-435 KIIGAF
+435 IISEETVTSAF
-441 FLSLREIK
+441 FSSLLQLK
-449 PLPREL
+449 PFPRKLPT
-455 PMNGQAFSYFLT
+455 NGQDFSYFLT
-467 LLSYLTP
+467 LLSYWKPLTP
-474 IKTRSPAAE
+474 LSPTAE
-483 QDSQNKP
+483 QKDPSDA
-490 FEELPLIVPAS
+490 FREALLPLPTSI
-501 TADDRLLNALN
+501 ADEKLLNALN
-512 QLEWGEF
+512 QLERGEF
-519 SAVFFRFFHRVW
+519 SVAFSRFFHRVW
-531 LNISDGEAHFIKNFA
+531 LNISDGESHFIKNFA
-546 ALNEHIAST
+546 ALNEHINLAFVS
-555 LVRPVLVR
+555 PVPVN

-578 PDLERQYLYLLTH
+578 PDLERQYLYILTH
-591 WLHDDFPNMQFQII
+591 WLHNDFPNIQFQII

-630 DVITAKHPENQ
+630 DVITAKHPEGQ

-677 KREPENF
+677 KGEPENF

-704 LYFSLSEYKRTQKL
+704 LYFSLSEYKRTKKL
-718 KLKQKHE
+718 MQKHKYAE
-725 YKAAPSTEEST
+725 APSTEEST

>member
-34 LFVRKKSDA
+34 LFVRKKPDA

-84 TNSQWEHALSEEEKE
+84 TNSQWERTLSEEEKD

-108 DSSKQPELPEQPELP
+108 DSSNQSELP
-123 DNIYYLEVFHR
+123 DNVYYLEIFQR
-134 ESYQNLFPA
+134 KSYKSLFQA
-143 FSDRP
+143 FADRP
-148 HRLWDAFWVQLSES
+148 HHPWDAFWVQLSES

-167 YEIDR
+167 YKIDR
-172 QKDFAAANQTHILL
+172 QEDLAAANLTHILL

-200 SSFASFS
+200 SAFASFS

-220 SAPRSLAIP
+220 STPQSLAILGHNRP
-229 GLDRSFF
+229 IF
-236 SEGLMASVAKL
+236 SEGLKATVAKF
-247 SYQRDAA
+247 SYQLDAA
-254 MAVSH
+254 KVTSSE
-259 GTPDKVPAPALPTDE
+259 TPDKTPAPAQPTDE
-274 ATSAPHPAS
+274 TSSDSHQTDEPP
-283 ESSLVFRVAFST
+283 LVFRMAFSM

-304 LAFRNLKKF
+304 IAFRTLKDF
-313 LPTSAESKTLASL
+313 LPVFDESE
-326 NGTQRNSPP
+326 GTQRNSPP
-335 FHDRNYHIAFTWSF
+335 FHDSNYLIAFTWNF
-349 KQVPTALFSDA
+349 KQVPTALFSDV
-360 FPELLTPE
+360 FPELLKPE
-368 PLDTFSGQRKLVLYF
+368 PLDTLSGQHKLILYF

-392 DYNTPAVFAKLR
+392 DYNTLAVFATFRKA
-404 EVFFA
+404 FFA

-414 PLTGTPD
+414 ALIGTRD
-421 PITGLILSDKKADE
+421 PITGD
-435 KIIGAF
+435 IISEETVTSAF
-441 FLSLREIK
+441 FSSLLQLK
-449 PLPREL
+449 PFPRKLPT
-455 PMNGQAFSYFLT
+455 NGQDFSYFLT
-467 LLSYLTP
+467 LLSYWKPLTP
-474 IKTRSPAAE
+474 LSPTAE
-483 QDSQNKP
+483 QKDPSDA
-490 FEELPLIVPAS
+490 FREALLPLPTSI
-501 TADDRLLNALN
+501 ADEKLLNALN
-512 QLEWGEF
+512 QLERGEF
-519 SAVFFRFFHRVW
+519 SVAFSRFFHRVW
-531 LNISDGEAHFIKNFA
+531 LNISDGESHFIKNFA
-546 ALNEHIAST
+546 ALNEHINLAFVS
-555 LVRPVLVR
+555 PVPVN

-578 PDLERQYLYLLTH
+578 PDLERQYLYILTH
-591 WLHDDFPNMQFQII
+591 WLHNDFPNIQFQII

-630 DVITAKHPENQ
+630 DVITAKHPEGQ

-677 KREPENF
+677 KGEPENF

-704 LYFSLSEYKRTQKL
+704 LYFSLSEYKRTKKL
-718 KLKQKHE
+718 MQKHKYAE
-725 YKAAPSTEEST
+725 APSTEEST

>member
-34 LFVRKKSDA
+34 LSVRKKPDA

-84 TNSQWEHALSEEEKE
+84 TNSQWERTLSEEEKE

-108 DSSKQPELPEQPELP
+108 DSSNQSEPP
-123 DNIYYLEVFHR
+123 DNVYYLEIFQR
-134 ESYQNLFPA
+134 KLYKSLFQA
-143 FSDRP
+143 FADRP
-148 HRLWDAFWVQLSES
+148 YHPWDAFWVQLSES
-162 GTIQP
+162 GAIQP
-167 YEIDR
+167 YKIDR
-172 QKDFAAANQTHILL
+172 QKDLAAANLTHILL
-186 SREKLSQQTFDPDG
+186 GREKLSPQTFDPDG
-200 SSFASFS
+200 SAFALFS
-207 GDAPSPTFYDTSQ
+207 DNASSRTFYDKSQ
-220 SAPRSLAIP
+220 SAPPPPTTP

-236 SEGLMASVAKL
+236 SVGLMASVAKL
-247 SYQRDAA
+247 SHQREAA
-254 MAVSH
+254 AASR
-259 GTPDKVPAPALPTDE
+259 GTPDKAPAPAQPTDE
-274 ATSAPHPAS
+274 PLSDFHQTSEPP
-283 ESSLVFRVAFST
+283 LVFRTAFST
-295 QDTTAASEI
+295 QNTTAASEI
-304 LAFRNLKKF
+304 IAFRTLKDF
-313 LPTSAESKTLASL
+313 LPVFDESE
-326 NGTQRNSPP
+326 GTQRNSPP

-455 PMNGQAFSYFLT
+455 PMNGQAFSHFLT

-474 IKTRSPAAE
+474 IKTCSPAAE

-519 SAVFFRFFHRVW
+519 SAVFSRFFHRVW

-546 ALNEHIAST
+546 ALNDHIAST

-563 GSAILILDEPEVHMH
+563 GSAILVLDEPEVHMH

-677 KREPENF
+677 KGEPENF

-704 LYFSLSEYKRTQKL
+704 LYFSLSEYKRTKKL
-718 KLKQKHE
+718 MQKHKYAE
-725 YKAAPSTEEST
+725 APSTEEST

>member
-1 MQLLYIHALKFRH
+1 
-14 FHNIGFS
+14 
-21 LRDDY
+21 
-26 QITQTETE
+26 
-34 LFVRKKSDA
+34 
-43 VPPYLFCENISS
+43 
-55 VHAVVGRNAV
+55 
-65 GKTNLAD
+65 
-72 LIGLTEKQRLAQ
+72 
-84 TNSQWEHALSEEEKE
+84 
-99 QAYFLLYLP
+99 
-108 DSSKQPELPEQPELP
+108 
-123 DNIYYLEVFHR
+123 
-134 ESYQNLFPA
+134 
-143 FSDRP
+143 
-148 HRLWDAFWVQLSES
+148 
-162 GTIQP
+162 
-167 YEIDR
+167 
-172 QKDFAAANQTHILL
+172 
-186 SREKLSQQTFDPDG
+186 
-200 SSFASFS
+200 
-207 GDAPSPTFYDTSQ
+207 
-220 SAPRSLAIP
+220 
-229 GLDRSFF
+229 
-236 SEGLMASVAKL
+236 MASVAKL
-247 SYQRDAA
+247 SHQRDAA
-254 MAVSH
+254 MAASR
-259 GTPDKVPAPALPTDE
+259 GTPDKTPAPAQPTDE
-274 ATSAPHPAS
+274 SPSNSHQIDDPP
-283 ESSLVFRVAFST
+283 LVFRTAFST
-295 QDTTAASEI
+295 QNTTAASEI

-474 IKTRSPAAE
+474 IKTCSPAAE

-519 SAVFFRFFHRVW
+519 SAVFSRFFHRVW

-546 ALNEHIAST
+546 ALNEHINLAFVS
-555 LVRPVLVR
+555 PVPVN

-578 PDLERQYLYLLTH
+578 PDLERRYLYLLTH
-591 WLHDDFPNMQFQII
+591 WLHNDFPKTQFQII

-615 DVERSHVLLLQRTPE
+615 DVERSHVLLLQRTPT
-630 DVITAKHPENQ
+630 DVVTAKHPESQ

-665 TELIC
+665 TKLIC
-670 QVIKQLK
+670 QVIQQLK
-677 KREPENF
+677 KGEPENF
-684 SPEELEVII
+684 SPEELEAII

-704 LYFSLSEYKRTQKL
+704 LYFSLSEYKRIQKL
-718 KLKQKHE
+718 LQKRKYTE
-725 YKAAPSTEEST
+725 AASTEEST

>member
-34 LFVRKKSDA
+34 LFVRKKPDA

-72 LIGLTEKQRLAQ
+72 LIGFTEKQRLAQ
-84 TNSQWEHALSEEEKE
+84 TNSQWEYVLSAEEKE

-108 DSSKQPELPEQPELP
+108 DSSNQSEPP
-123 DNIYYLEVFHR
+123 DNVYYLEIFQR
-134 ESYQNLFPA
+134 KSYKSLFQA
-143 FSDRP
+143 FADRP
-148 HRLWDAFWVQLSES
+148 YHPWDAFWVQLSES

-167 YEIDR
+167 YKIDR
-172 QKDFAAANQTHILL
+172 QKDLAAANLTHILL

-200 SSFASFS
+200 SAFASFS

-220 SAPRSLAIP
+220 STPQSLAILGHNRP
-229 GLDRSFF
+229 IF
-236 SEGLMASVAKL
+236 SEGLKATVAKF
-247 SYQRDAA
+247 SYQLDAA
-254 MAVSH
+254 KVTSSE
-259 GTPDKVPAPALPTDE
+259 TPDKTPAPAQPTDE
-274 ATSAPHPAS
+274 TSSDSHQTDEPP
-283 ESSLVFRVAFST
+283 LVFRMAFSM

-304 LAFRNLKKF
+304 IAFRTLKDF
-313 LPTSAESKTLASL
+313 LPVFDESE
-326 NGTQRNSPP
+326 GTQRNSPP
-335 FHDRNYHIAFTWSF
+335 FHDSNYLIAFTWNF
-349 KQVPTALFSDA
+349 KQVPTALFSDV
-360 FPELLTPE
+360 FPELLKPE
-368 PLDTFSGQRKLVLYF
+368 PLDTLSGQHKLILYF

-392 DYNTPAVFAKLR
+392 DYNTLAVFATFRKA
-404 EVFFA
+404 FFA

-414 PLTGTPD
+414 ALIGTRD
-421 PITGLILSDKKADE
+421 PITGD
-435 KIIGAF
+435 IISEETVTSAF
-441 FLSLREIK
+441 FSSLLQLK
-449 PLPREL
+449 PFPRKLPT
-455 PMNGQAFSYFLT
+455 NGQDFSYFLT
-467 LLSYLTP
+467 LLSYWKPLTP
-474 IKTRSPAAE
+474 LSPTAE
-483 QDSQNKP
+483 QKDPSDA
-490 FEELPLIVPAS
+490 FREALLPLPTSI
-501 TADDRLLNALN
+501 ADEKLLNALN
-512 QLEWGEF
+512 QLERGEF
-519 SAVFFRFFHRVW
+519 SVAFSRFFHRVW
-531 LNISDGEAHFIKNFA
+531 LNISDGESHFIKNFA
-546 ALNEHIAST
+546 ALNEHINLAFVS
-555 LVRPVLVR
+555 PVPVN

-578 PDLERQYLYLLTH
+578 PDLERQYLYILTH
-591 WLHDDFPNMQFQII
+591 WLHNDFPNIQFQII

-630 DVITAKHPENQ
+630 DVITAKHPEGQ

-677 KREPENF
+677 KGEPENF

-704 LYFSLSEYKRTQKL
+704 LYFSLSEYKRTKKL
-718 KLKQKHE
+718 MQKHKYAE
-725 YKAAPSTEEST
+725 APSTEEST

>member
-14 FHNIGFS
+14 FQNIGFS

-512 QLEWGEF
+512 QLERGEF
-519 SAVFFRFFHRVW
+519 SVAFSRFFHRVW
-531 LNISDGEAHFIKNFA
+531 LNISDGESHFIKNFA
-546 ALNEHIAST
+546 ALNEHINLAFVS
-555 LVRPVLVR
+555 PVPVN

-578 PDLERQYLYLLTH
+578 PDLERRYLYLLTH
-591 WLHDDFPNMQFQII
+591 WLHNDFPKTQFQII

-615 DVERSHVLLLQRTPE
+615 DVERSHVLLLQRTPT
-630 DVITAKHPENQ
+630 DVVTAKHPESQ

-665 TELIC
+665 TKLIC
-670 QVIKQLK
+670 QVIQQLK
-677 KREPENF
+677 KGEPENF
-684 SPEELEVII
+684 SPEELEAII

-704 LYFSLSEYKRTQKL
+704 LYFSLSEYKRIQKL
-718 KLKQKHE
+718 LQKHKYTE
-725 YKAAPSTEEST
+725 AASTEEST

>member
-34 LFVRKKSDA
+34 LFVRKKPDA

-84 TNSQWEHALSEEEKE
+84 TNSQWERTLSEEEKE

-108 DSSKQPELPEQPELP
+108 DSSNQSEPP
-123 DNIYYLEVFHR
+123 DNVYYLEIFQR
-134 ESYQNLFPA
+134 KLYKSLFQA
-143 FSDRP
+143 FADRP
-148 HRLWDAFWVQLSES
+148 YHPWDAFWVQLSES
-162 GTIQP
+162 GAIQP
-167 YEIDR
+167 YKIDR
-172 QKDFAAANQTHILL
+172 QKDLAAANLTHILL
-186 SREKLSQQTFDPDG
+186 GREKLSPQTFDPDG
-200 SSFASFS
+200 SAFALFS
-207 GDAPSPTFYDTSQ
+207 DNASSRTFYDKSQ
-220 SAPRSLAIP
+220 SAPPPPTTP

-236 SEGLMASVAKL
+236 SVGLMASVAKL
-247 SYQRDAA
+247 SHQREAA
-254 MAVSH
+254 AASR
-259 GTPDKVPAPALPTDE
+259 GTPDKAPAPAQPTDE
-274 ATSAPHPAS
+274 PLSDFHQTSEPP
-283 ESSLVFRVAFST
+283 LVFRTAFST
-295 QDTTAASEI
+295 QNTTAASEI
-304 LAFRNLKKF
+304 IAFRTLKDF
-313 LPTSAESKTLASL
+313 LPVFDESE
-326 NGTQRNSPP
+326 GTQRNSPP

-455 PMNGQAFSYFLT
+455 PMNGQAFSHFLT

-474 IKTRSPAAE
+474 IKTCSPAAE

-519 SAVFFRFFHRVW
+519 SAVFSRFFHRVW

-546 ALNEHIAST
+546 ALNDHIAST

-563 GSAILILDEPEVHMH
+563 GSAILVLDEPEVHMH

-677 KREPENF
+677 KGEPENF

-704 LYFSLSEYKRTQKL
+704 LYFSLSEYKRTKKL
-718 KLKQKHE
+718 MQKHKYAE
-725 YKAAPSTEEST
+725 APSTEEST

>member
-34 LFVRKKSDA
+34 LFVRKKPDA

-84 TNSQWEHALSEEEKE
+84 TNSQWERTLSEEEKE

-108 DSSKQPELPEQPELP
+108 DSSNQSELP
-123 DNIYYLEVFHR
+123 DNVYYLEIFQR
-134 ESYQNLFPA
+134 KLYKSLFQA
-143 FSDRP
+143 FADRP
-148 HRLWDAFWVQLSES
+148 YHPWDAFWVQLSES
-162 GTIQP
+162 GAIQP
-167 YEIDR
+167 YKIDR
-172 QKDFAAANQTHILL
+172 QKDLAAANLTHILL
-186 SREKLSQQTFDPDG
+186 SREKLSPQTFDPDG
-200 SSFASFS
+200 SAFASFS

-220 SAPRSLAIP
+220 STPQSLAILGHNRP
-229 GLDRSFF
+229 IF
-236 SEGLMASVAKL
+236 SEGLKATVAKF
-247 SYQRDAA
+247 SYQLDAA
-254 MAVSH
+254 KVTSSE
-259 GTPDKVPAPALPTDE
+259 TPDKTPAPAQPTDE
-274 ATSAPHPAS
+274 TSSDSHQTDEPP
-283 ESSLVFRVAFST
+283 LVFRMAFSM

-304 LAFRNLKKF
+304 IAFRTLKDF
-313 LPTSAESKTLASL
+313 LPVFDESE
-326 NGTQRNSPP
+326 GTQRNSPP
-335 FHDRNYHIAFTWSF
+335 FHDSNYLIAFTWNF
-349 KQVPTALFSDA
+349 KQVPTALFSDV
-360 FPELLTPE
+360 FPELLKPE
-368 PLDTFSGQRKLVLYF
+368 PLDTLSGQHKLILYF

-392 DYNTPAVFAKLR
+392 DYNTLAVFATFRKA
-404 EVFFA
+404 FFA

-414 PLTGTPD
+414 ALIGTRD
-421 PITGLILSDKKADE
+421 PITGD
-435 KIIGAF
+435 IISEETVTSAF
-441 FLSLREIK
+441 FSSLLQLK
-449 PLPREL
+449 PFPRKLPT
-455 PMNGQAFSYFLT
+455 NGQDFSYFLT
-467 LLSYLTP
+467 LLSYWKPLTP
-474 IKTRSPAAE
+474 LSPTAE
-483 QDSQNKP
+483 QKDPSDA
-490 FEELPLIVPAS
+490 FREALLPLPTSI
-501 TADDRLLNALN
+501 ADEKLLNALN
-512 QLEWGEF
+512 QLERGEF
-519 SAVFFRFFHRVW
+519 SVAFSRFFHRVW
-531 LNISDGEAHFIKNFA
+531 LNISDGESHFIKNFA
-546 ALNEHIAST
+546 ALNEHINLAFVS
-555 LVRPVLVR
+555 PVPVN

-578 PDLERQYLYLLTH
+578 PDLERQYLYILTH
-591 WLHDDFPNMQFQII
+591 WLHNDFPNIQFQII

-630 DVITAKHPENQ
+630 DVITAKHPEGQ

-677 KREPENF
+677 KGEPENF

-704 LYFSLSEYKRTQKL
+704 LYFSLSEYKRTKKL
-718 KLKQKHE
+718 MQKHK
-725 YKAAPSTEEST
+725 YADAPSTEEST

>member
-34 LFVRKKSDA
+34 LFVRKKPDA

-84 TNSQWEHALSEEEKE
+84 TNSQWEYVLSAEEKE

-108 DSSKQPELPEQPELP
+108 DSSNQSEPP
-123 DNIYYLEVFHR
+123 DNVYYLEIFQR
-134 ESYQNLFPA
+134 KSYKSLFQA
-143 FSDRP
+143 FADRP
-148 HRLWDAFWVQLSES
+148 YHPWDAFWVQLSES

-167 YEIDR
+167 YKIDR
-172 QKDFAAANQTHILL
+172 QKDLAAANLTHILL

-200 SSFASFS
+200 SAFASFS

-220 SAPRSLAIP
+220 STPQSLAILGHNRP
-229 GLDRSFF
+229 IF
-236 SEGLMASVAKL
+236 SEGLKATVAKF
-247 SYQRDAA
+247 SYQLDAA
-254 MAVSH
+254 KVTSSE
-259 GTPDKVPAPALPTDE
+259 TPDKTPAPAQPTDE
-274 ATSAPHPAS
+274 TSSDSHQTDEPP
-283 ESSLVFRVAFST
+283 LVFRMAFSM

-304 LAFRNLKKF
+304 IAFRTLKDF
-313 LPTSAESKTLASL
+313 LPVFDESE
-326 NGTQRNSPP
+326 GTQRNSPP
-335 FHDRNYHIAFTWSF
+335 FHDSNYLIAFTWNF
-349 KQVPTALFSDA
+349 KQVPTALFSDV
-360 FPELLTPE
+360 FPELLKPE
-368 PLDTFSGQRKLVLYF
+368 PLDTLSGQHKLILYF

-392 DYNTPAVFAKLR
+392 DYNTLAVFATFRKA
-404 EVFFA
+404 FFA

-414 PLTGTPD
+414 ALIGTRD
-421 PITGLILSDKKADE
+421 PITGD
-435 KIIGAF
+435 IISEETVTSAF
-441 FLSLREIK
+441 FSSLLQLK
-449 PLPREL
+449 PFPRKLPT
-455 PMNGQAFSYFLT
+455 NGQDFSYFLT
-467 LLSYLTP
+467 LLSYWKPLTP
-474 IKTRSPAAE
+474 LSPTAE
-483 QDSQNKP
+483 QKDPSDA
-490 FEELPLIVPAS
+490 FREAFLPLPTSI
-501 TADDRLLNALN
+501 ADEKLLNALN
-512 QLEWGEF
+512 QLERGEF
-519 SAVFFRFFHRVW
+519 SVAFSRFFHRVW
-531 LNISDGEAHFIKNFA
+531 LNISDGESHFIKNFA
-546 ALNEHIAST
+546 ALNEHINLAFVS
-555 LVRPVLVR
+555 PVPVN

-578 PDLERQYLYLLTH
+578 PDLERQYLYILTH
-591 WLHDDFPNMQFQII
+591 WLHNDFPNIQFQII

-630 DVITAKHPENQ
+630 DVITAKHPEGQ

-677 KREPENF
+677 KGEPENF

-704 LYFSLSEYKRTQKL
+704 LYFSLSEYKRTKKL
-718 KLKQKHE
+718 MQKHKYAE
-725 YKAAPSTEEST
+725 APSTEEST

>member
-34 LFVRKKSDA
+34 LFVRKKPDA

-84 TNSQWEHALSEEEKE
+84 TNSQWEYVLSAEEKE

-108 DSSKQPELPEQPELP
+108 DSSNQSEPP
-123 DNIYYLEVFHR
+123 DNVYYLEIFQR
-134 ESYQNLFPA
+134 KSYKSLFQA
-143 FSDRP
+143 FADRP
-148 HRLWDAFWVQLSES
+148 YHPWDAFWVQLSES
-162 GTIQP
+162 GAIQP

-172 QKDFAAANQTHILL
+172 QKDLAAANLTHILL

-200 SSFASFS
+200 SAFASFS

-220 SAPRSLAIP
+220 STPQSLAILGHNRP
-229 GLDRSFF
+229 IF
-236 SEGLMASVAKL
+236 SEGLKATVAKF
-247 SYQRDAA
+247 SYQLDAA
-254 MAVSH
+254 KVTSSE
-259 GTPDKVPAPALPTDE
+259 TPDKTPAPAQPTDE
-274 ATSAPHPAS
+274 TSSDSHQTDEPP
-283 ESSLVFRVAFST
+283 LVFRMAFSM

-304 LAFRNLKKF
+304 IAFRTLKDF
-313 LPTSAESKTLASL
+313 LPVFDESE
-326 NGTQRNSPP
+326 GTQRNSPP
-335 FHDRNYHIAFTWSF
+335 FHDSNYLIAFTWNF

-360 FPELLTPE
+360 FPELLIPE

-392 DYNTPAVFAKLR
+392 DYNTPAVFATFRKA
-404 EVFFA
+404 FFA

-474 IKTRSPAAE
+474 IKTCSPAAE

-512 QLEWGEF
+512 QLERGEF
-519 SAVFFRFFHRVW
+519 SVAFSRFFHRVW
-531 LNISDGEAHFIKNFA
+531 LNISDGESHFIKNFA
-546 ALNEHIAST
+546 ALNEHINLAFVS
-555 LVRPVLVR
+555 PVPVN

-578 PDLERQYLYLLTH
+578 PDLERQYLYILTH
-591 WLHDDFPNMQFQII
+591 WLHNDFPNIQFQII

-630 DVITAKHPENQ
+630 DVITAKHPEGQ

-677 KREPENF
+677 KGEPENF

-704 LYFSLSEYKRTQKL
+704 LYFSLSEYKRTKKL
-718 KLKQKHE
+718 MQKHKYAE
-725 YKAAPSTEEST
+725 APSTEEST

>member
-34 LFVRKKSDA
+34 LSVRKKPDA

-84 TNSQWEHALSEEEKE
+84 TNSQWERTLSEEEKE

-108 DSSKQPELPEQPELP
+108 DSSNQSELP
-123 DNIYYLEVFHR
+123 DNVYYLEIFQR
-134 ESYQNLFPA
+134 KLYKSLFQA
-143 FSDRP
+143 FADRP
-148 HRLWDAFWVQLSES
+148 YHPWDAFWVQLSES
-162 GTIQP
+162 GAIQP
-167 YEIDR
+167 YKIDR
-172 QKDFAAANQTHILL
+172 QKDLAAANLTHILL
-186 SREKLSQQTFDPDG
+186 SREKLSPQTFDPDG
-200 SSFASFS
+200 SAFASFS

-220 SAPRSLAIP
+220 STPQSLAILGHNRP
-229 GLDRSFF
+229 IF
-236 SEGLMASVAKL
+236 SEGLKATVAKF
-247 SYQRDAA
+247 SYQLDAA
-254 MAVSH
+254 KVTSRE
-259 GTPDKVPAPALPTDE
+259 TPDKTPAPAQPTDE
-274 ATSAPHPAS
+274 TSSDSHQTDEPP
-283 ESSLVFRVAFST
+283 LVFRMAFSM

-304 LAFRNLKKF
+304 IAFRTLKDF
-313 LPTSAESKTLASL
+313 LPVFDESE
-326 NGTQRNSPP
+326 GTQRNSPP
-335 FHDRNYHIAFTWSF
+335 FHDSNYLIAFTWNF
-349 KQVPTALFSDA
+349 KQVPTALFSDV
-360 FPELLTPE
+360 FPELLKPE
-368 PLDTFSGQRKLVLYF
+368 PLDTLSGQHKLILYF

-392 DYNTPAVFAKLR
+392 DYNTLAVFATFRKA
-404 EVFFA
+404 FFA

-414 PLTGTPD
+414 ALIGTRD
-421 PITGLILSDKKADE
+421 PITGD
-435 KIIGAF
+435 IISEETVTSAF
-441 FLSLREIK
+441 FSSLLQLK
-449 PLPREL
+449 PFPRKLPT
-455 PMNGQAFSYFLT
+455 NGQDFSYFLT
-467 LLSYLTP
+467 LLSYWKPLTP
-474 IKTRSPAAE
+474 LSPTAE
-483 QDSQNKP
+483 QKDPSDA
-490 FEELPLIVPAS
+490 FREALLPLPTSI
-501 TADDRLLNALN
+501 ADEKLLNALN
-512 QLEWGEF
+512 QLERGEF
-519 SAVFFRFFHRVW
+519 SVAFSRFFHRVW
-531 LNISDGEAHFIKNFA
+531 LNISDGESHFIKNFA
-546 ALNEHIAST
+546 ALNEHINLAFVS
-555 LVRPVLVR
+555 PVPVN

-578 PDLERQYLYLLTH
+578 PDLERQYLYILTH
-591 WLHDDFPNMQFQII
+591 WLHNDFPNIQFQII

-630 DVITAKHPENQ
+630 DVITAKHPEGQ

-677 KREPENF
+677 KGEPENF

-704 LYFSLSEYKRTQKL
+704 LYFSLSEYKRTKKL
-718 KLKQKHE
+718 MQKHKYAE
-725 YKAAPSTEEST
+725 APSTEEST

>member
-26 QITQTETE
+26 QITQTETA
-34 LFVRKKSDA
+34 LFVRKKPDA

-84 TNSQWEHALSEEEKE
+84 TNSQWEYVLSAEEKE

-108 DSSKQPELPEQPELP
+108 DSSKQPEPP

-134 ESYQNLFPA
+134 ESYQNLFSA
-143 FSDRP
+143 FLDRP
-148 HRLWDAFWVQLSES
+148 HHPWDAFWVQLSES

-167 YEIDR
+167 YKIDR
-172 QKDFAAANQTHILL
+172 QKDLAAANLTHILL

-200 SSFASFS
+200 SAFASFS

-220 SAPRSLAIP
+220 SAPPPPTTP
-229 GLDRSFF
+229 GPDRSFF
-236 SEGLMASVAKL
+236 SVGLKATVAKL
-247 SYQRDAA
+247 SYQRDTTK
-254 MAVSH
+254 VTSRE
-259 GTPDKVPAPALPTDE
+259 TPDKTPAPAQPTDE
-274 ATSAPHPAS
+274 TSSDSHQTDEPP
-283 ESSLVFRVAFST
+283 LVFRMAFST
-295 QDTTAASEI
+295 QNTTAASEI
-304 LAFRNLKKF
+304 LAFRTLKDF
-313 LPTSAESKTLASL
+313 LPVFDESE
-326 NGTQRNSPP
+326 GTQRNSPP

-360 FPELLTPE
+360 FPELLIPE

-474 IKTRSPAAE
+474 IKTCSPAAE

-519 SAVFFRFFHRVW
+519 SAVFSRFFHRVW

-605 LLTHSPFLLS
+605 LLTHSPFLIS

-677 KREPENF
+677 KGEPENF

-718 KLKQKHE
+718 KPKQKHE
-725 YKAAPSTEEST
+725 YRAAPSTEEST

>member
-26 QITQTETE
+26 QITQTETA
-34 LFVRKKSDA
+34 LSVRKKPDA

-200 SSFASFS
+200 SAFASFS

-229 GLDRSFF
+229 GLNRPIF

-247 SYQRDAA
+247 SHQRDAA
-254 MAVSH
+254 MAASR
-259 GTPDKVPAPALPTDE
+259 GTPDKTPAPAQPTDE
-274 ATSAPHPAS
+274 SPSNSHQIDDPP
-283 ESSLVFRVAFST
+283 LVFRTAFST

-304 LAFRNLKKF
+304 IAFRTLKNF
-313 LPTSAESKTLASL
+313 LPVFDESE
-326 NGTQRNSPP
+326 GTQRNSPP
-335 FHDRNYHIAFTWSF
+335 FHDSNYLIAFTWSF

-360 FPELLTPE
+360 FPELLKPE
-368 PLDTFSGQRKLVLYF
+368 PLDTLSGQHKLILYF

-404 EVFFA
+404 EAFFA

-414 PLTGTPD
+414 PLIGTPD
-421 PITGLILSDKKADE
+421 PITGAIISEKTVLS
-435 KIIGAF
+435 AF
-441 FLSLREIK
+441 FLSLIK
-449 PLPREL
+449 LKPFPRKLPT
-455 PMNGQAFSYFLT
+455 NSQDFFNFLT
-467 LLSYLTP
+467 LLSYWKPL
-474 IKTRSPAAE
+474 SPAAE
-483 QDSQNKP
+483 QKGPNDAFS
-490 FEELPLIVPAS
+490 EAPLILPTS
-501 TADDRLLNALN
+501 TANEKLLNALN
-512 QLEWGEF
+512 QLERGEF
-519 SAVFFRFFHRVW
+519 SVAFSRFFHRVW
-531 LNISDGEAHFIKNFA
+531 LNISDGESHFIKNFA
-546 ALNEHIAST
+546 ALNEHINLAFVS
-555 LVRPVLVR
+555 PVPVN

-677 KREPENF
+677 KGEPENF

-718 KLKQKHE
+718 KPKQKHE

>member
-108 DSSKQPELPEQPELP
+108 DSSKQPELPEQP

-207 GDAPSPTFYDTSQ
+207 GDAPSTTFYDTSQ

-512 QLEWGEF
+512 QLERGEF
-519 SAVFFRFFHRVW
+519 SVAFSRFFHRVW
-531 LNISDGEAHFIKNFA
+531 LNISDGESHFIKNFA
-546 ALNEHIAST
+546 ALNEHINLAFVS
-555 LVRPVLVR
+555 PVPVN

-578 PDLERQYLYLLTH
+578 PDLERRYLYLLTH
-591 WLHDDFPNMQFQII
+591 WLHNDFPKTQFQII

-615 DVERSHVLLLQRTPE
+615 DVERSHVLLLQRTPT
-630 DVITAKHPENQ
+630 DVVTAKHPESQ

-665 TELIC
+665 TKLIC
-670 QVIKQLK
+670 QVIQQLK
-677 KREPENF
+677 KGEPENF
-684 SPEELEVII
+684 SPEELEAII

-704 LYFSLSEYKRTQKL
+704 LYFSLSEYKRIQKL
-718 KLKQKHE
+718 LQKHKYTE
-725 YKAAPSTEEST
+725 AASTEEST

>member
-34 LFVRKKSDA
+34 LSVRKKPNA

-84 TNSQWEHALSEEEKE
+84 TNSQWEYVLSEEEKE

-108 DSSKQPELPEQPELP
+108 DSSKQPELP
-123 DNIYYLEVFHR
+123 DNVYYLEVFHR
-134 ESYQNLFPA
+134 ESYQNLFSA
-143 FSDRP
+143 FLDRP
-148 HRLWDAFWVQLSES
+148 HHPWDAFWVQLSES

-167 YEIDR
+167 YKIDR
-172 QKDFAAANQTHILL
+172 QKDLAAANLTHILL

-200 SSFASFS
+200 SAFASFS

-220 SAPRSLAIP
+220 STPQSLAILGHNRP
-229 GLDRSFF
+229 IF
-236 SEGLMASVAKL
+236 SEGLKATVAKL

-254 MAVSH
+254 KVTSRE
-259 GTPDKVPAPALPTDE
+259 TPDKTPAPAQPTDE
-274 ATSAPHPAS
+274 TSSDSHQTDEPP
-283 ESSLVFRVAFST
+283 LVFRMAFSM

-304 LAFRNLKKF
+304 IAFRTLKDF
-313 LPTSAESKTLASL
+313 LPVFDESE
-326 NGTQRNSPP
+326 GTQRNSPP
-335 FHDRNYHIAFTWSF
+335 FHDSNYLIAFTWSF
-349 KQVPTALFSDA
+349 KQVPTALFSDV
-360 FPELLTPE
+360 FPELLKPE
-368 PLDTFSGQRKLVLYF
+368 PLDTLSGQHKLILYF

-392 DYNTPAVFAKLR
+392 DYNTLAVFAKFR
-404 EVFFA
+404 EAFFA

-414 PLTGTPD
+414 ALIGTRD
-421 PITGLILSDKKADE
+421 PITGD
-435 KIIGAF
+435 IISEETVTSAF
-441 FLSLREIK
+441 FRSLLQLK
-449 PLPREL
+449 PFPRKLPT
-455 PMNGQAFSYFLT
+455 NGQDFSYFLT
-467 LLSYLTP
+467 LLSYWKPLTP
-474 IKTRSPAAE
+474 LSPTAE
-483 QDSQNKP
+483 QRDPSDAFREAP
-490 FEELPLIVPAS
+490 LLLPTSI
-501 TADDRLLNALN
+501 ADEKLLNALN
-512 QLEWGEF
+512 QLERGEF
-519 SAVFFRFFHRVW
+519 SVAFSRFFHRVW
-531 LNISDGEAHFIKNFA
+531 LNVSDGESHFIKNFA
-546 ALNEHIAST
+546 ALNEHINLAFVS
-555 LVRPVLVR
+555 PVPVN

-578 PDLERQYLYLLTH
+578 PDLERQYLYILTH
-591 WLHDDFPNMQFQII
+591 WLHNDFPNIQFQII
-605 LLTHSPFLLS
+605 LLTHSPFLIS
-615 DVERSHVLLLQRTPE
+615 DVERSHVLLLQRTPK
-630 DVITAKHPENQ
+630 DVVTAKHPEGQ

-677 KREPENF
+677 KGEPENF

-704 LYFSLSEYKRTQKL
+704 LYFSLSEYKRTKKL
-718 KLKQKHE
+718 MQKHKYAE
-725 YKAAPSTEEST
+725 APSTEEST

>member
-1 MQLLYIHALKFRH
+1 MQLLYIHALKFRR

-26 QITQTETE
+26 QITQTETT
-34 LFVRKKSDA
+34 LSVRKKPDA

-108 DSSKQPELPEQPELP
+108 DSSKQPELPELP

-207 GDAPSPTFYDTSQ
+207 GDAPSPTFYDTSR
-220 SAPRSLAIP
+220 SAPQSLTIP
-229 GLDRSFF
+229 GLNHPIF

-247 SYQRDAA
+247 SYQRNAA
-254 MAVSH
+254 AASC
-259 GTPDKVPAPALPTDE
+259 GTPDKTPAPAQSIDE
-274 ATSAPHPAS
+274 PLSDSHQADDPP
-283 ESSLVFRVAFST
+283 LVFRTAFST

-304 LAFRNLKKF
+304 IAFRTLKNF
-313 LPTSAESKTLASL
+313 LPVFDESE
-326 NGTQRNSPP
+326 GTQRNSPP
-335 FHDRNYHIAFTWSF
+335 FHDSNYLIAFTWSF
-349 KQVPTALFSDA
+349 KQVPTALFSDV
-360 FPELLTPE
+360 FPELLKPE
-368 PLDTFSGQRKLVLYF
+368 PLGALSEQHKLILYF

-392 DYNTPAVFAKLR
+392 DYNTPAVFAKFR
-404 EVFFA
+404 EAFFA

-414 PLTGTPD
+414 ALIGTRD
-421 PITGLILSDKKADE
+421 PTTETIITE
-435 KIIGAF
+435 KNIISAF
-441 FLSLREIK
+441 FRSLLQLK
-449 PLPREL
+449 PFPRKLPT
-455 PMNGQAFSYFLT
+455 NDQDFSYFLT
-467 LLSYLTP
+467 LLSYWKPLTP
-474 IKTRSPAAE
+474 LSPTAE
-483 QDSQNKP
+483 QKDSSDAFREAP
-490 FEELPLIVPAS
+490 LLLPTS
-501 TADDRLLNALN
+501 TADEKLLNALN
-512 QLEWGEF
+512 QLERGEF
-519 SAVFFRFFHRVW
+519 SAAFSRFFHRVW
-531 LNISDGEAHFIKNFA
+531 LNISDGESHFIKNFA
-546 ALNEHIAST
+546 ALNEHIHLAFAS
-555 LVRPVLVR
+555 PVPVS

-578 PDLERQYLYLLTH
+578 PDLERRYLYLLTH
-591 WLHDDFPNMQFQII
+591 WLHNDFPNTQFQII

-615 DVERSHVLLLQRTPE
+615 DVERSHVLLLQRTPT
-630 DVITAKHPENQ
+630 DVVTAKHPKSQ

-665 TELIC
+665 TKLIG

-677 KREPENF
+677 GEETETF
-684 SPEELEVII
+684 SPEELETII

-718 KLKQKHE
+718 LQKRKYPE
-725 YKAAPSTEEST
+725 APSTEEST

>member
-34 LFVRKKSDA
+34 LFVRKKPDA

-84 TNSQWEHALSEEEKE
+84 TNSQWEYVLSAEEKE

-108 DSSKQPELPEQPELP
+108 DSSNQSEPP
-123 DNIYYLEVFHR
+123 DNVYYLEIFQR
-134 ESYQNLFPA
+134 KSYKSLFQA
-143 FSDRP
+143 FADRP
-148 HRLWDAFWVQLSES
+148 YHPWDAFWVQLSES

-167 YEIDR
+167 YKIDR
-172 QKDFAAANQTHILL
+172 QKDLAAANLTHILL

-200 SSFASFS
+200 SAFASFS

-220 SAPRSLAIP
+220 STPQSLAILGHNRP
-229 GLDRSFF
+229 IF
-236 SEGLMASVAKL
+236 SEGLKATVAKF
-247 SYQRDAA
+247 SYQLDAA
-254 MAVSH
+254 KVTSSE
-259 GTPDKVPAPALPTDE
+259 TPDKTPAPAQPTDE
-274 ATSAPHPAS
+274 TSSDSHQTDEPP
-283 ESSLVFRVAFST
+283 LVFRMAFSM

-304 LAFRNLKKF
+304 IAFRTLKDF
-313 LPTSAESKTLASL
+313 LPVFDESE
-326 NGTQRNSPP
+326 GTQRNSPP
-335 FHDRNYHIAFTWSF
+335 FHDSNYLIAFTWNF
-349 KQVPTALFSDA
+349 KQVPTALFSDV
-360 FPELLTPE
+360 FPELLKPE
-368 PLDTFSGQRKLVLYF
+368 PLDTLSGQHKLILYF

-392 DYNTPAVFAKLR
+392 DYNTLAVFATFRKA
-404 EVFFA
+404 FFA

-414 PLTGTPD
+414 ALIGTRD
-421 PITGLILSDKKADE
+421 PITGD
-435 KIIGAF
+435 IISEETVTSAF
-441 FLSLREIK
+441 FSSLLQLK
-449 PLPREL
+449 PFPRKLPT
-455 PMNGQAFSYFLT
+455 NGQDFSYFLT
-467 LLSYLTP
+467 LLSYWKPLTP
-474 IKTRSPAAE
+474 LSPTAE
-483 QDSQNKP
+483 QKDPSDA
-490 FEELPLIVPAS
+490 FREALLPLPTSI
-501 TADDRLLNALN
+501 ADEKLLNALN
-512 QLEWGEF
+512 QLERGEF
-519 SAVFFRFFHRVW
+519 SVAFSRFFHRVW
-531 LNISDGEAHFIKNFA
+531 LNISDGESHFIKNFA
-546 ALNEHIAST
+546 ALNEHINLAFVS
-555 LVRPVLVR
+555 PVPVN

-578 PDLERQYLYLLTH
+578 PDLERQYLYILTH
-591 WLHDDFPNMQFQII
+591 WLHNDFPNIQFQII

-630 DVITAKHPENQ
+630 DVITAKHPEGQ

-677 KREPENF
+677 KGEPENF

-704 LYFSLSEYKRTQKL
+704 LYFSLSEYKRTKKL
-718 KLKQKHE
+718 MQKHKYAE
-725 YKAAPSTEEST
+725 APSTEEST

>member
-26 QITQTETE
+26 QIIQTETA
-34 LFVRKKSDA
+34 LSVRKKPDA

-84 TNSQWEHALSEEEKE
+84 TNSQWERALSEEEKE

-108 DSSKQPELPEQPELP
+108 DSSNQSELP
-123 DNIYYLEVFHR
+123 DNVYYLEIFQR
-134 ESYQNLFPA
+134 KSYKSLFQA
-143 FSDRP
+143 FADRP
-148 HRLWDAFWVQLSES
+148 HHPWDAFWVQLSES

-167 YEIDR
+167 YKIDR
-172 QKDFAAANQTHILL
+172 QKDLAAANLTHILL
-186 SREKLSQQTFDPDG
+186 NREKLSQQTFDPDG
-200 SSFASFS
+200 SAFASFS
-207 GDAPSPTFYDTSQ
+207 GDAPFPTFYDTSQ
-220 SAPRSLAIP
+220 STPQSLAILGHNRP
-229 GLDRSFF
+229 IF
-236 SEGLMASVAKL
+236 SEGLKATVAKL
-247 SYQRDAA
+247 SYQRDSAK
-254 MAVSH
+254 VTSRE
-259 GTPDKVPAPALPTDE
+259 TPDKTPAPVQPTDE
-274 ATSAPHPAS
+274 PPSDSHQTSEPP
-283 ESSLVFRVAFST
+283 LVFRTAFST
-295 QDTTAASEI
+295 QNTTAASEI

-335 FHDRNYHIAFTWSF
+335 FHDRNYNIAFTWSF

-360 FPELLTPE
+360 FPELLIPE

-474 IKTRSPAAE
+474 IKTCSPAAE

-519 SAVFFRFFHRVW
+519 SAVFSRFFHRVW
-531 LNISDGEAHFIKNFA
+531 LNISDGESHFIKNFA
-546 ALNEHIAST
+546 ALNEHINLAFVS
-555 LVRPVLVR
+555 PVPVN

-677 KREPENF
+677 KGEPENF

-704 LYFSLSEYKRTQKL
+704 LYFSLSEYKRTKKL
-718 KLKQKHE
+718 MQKHKYAE
-725 YKAAPSTEEST
+725 APSTEEST

>member
-34 LFVRKKSDA
+34 LFVRKKPDA

-84 TNSQWEHALSEEEKE
+84 TNSQWEYVLSAEEKE

-108 DSSKQPELPEQPELP
+108 DSSNQSEPP
-123 DNIYYLEVFHR
+123 DNVYYLEIFQR
-134 ESYQNLFPA
+134 KSYKSLFQA
-143 FSDRP
+143 FADRP
-148 HRLWDAFWVQLSES
+148 YHPWDAFWVQLSES

-167 YEIDR
+167 YKIDR
-172 QKDFAAANQTHILL
+172 QKDLAAANLTHILL

-200 SSFASFS
+200 SAFASFS

-220 SAPRSLAIP
+220 STPQSLAILGHHRP
-229 GLDRSFF
+229 IF
-236 SEGLMASVAKL
+236 SEGLKATVAKF
-247 SYQRDAA
+247 SYQLDAA
-254 MAVSH
+254 KVTSSE
-259 GTPDKVPAPALPTDE
+259 TPDKTPAPAQPTDE
-274 ATSAPHPAS
+274 TSSDSHQTDEPP
-283 ESSLVFRVAFST
+283 LVFRMAFSM

-304 LAFRNLKKF
+304 IAFRTLKDF
-313 LPTSAESKTLASL
+313 LPVFDESE
-326 NGTQRNSPP
+326 GTQRNSPP
-335 FHDRNYHIAFTWSF
+335 FHDSNYLIAFTWNF
-349 KQVPTALFSDA
+349 KQVPTALFSDV
-360 FPELLTPE
+360 FPELLKPE
-368 PLDTFSGQRKLVLYF
+368 PLDTLSGQHKLILYF

-392 DYNTPAVFAKLR
+392 DYNTLAVFATFRKA
-404 EVFFA
+404 FFA

-414 PLTGTPD
+414 ALIGTRD
-421 PITGLILSDKKADE
+421 PITGD
-435 KIIGAF
+435 IISEETVTSAF
-441 FLSLREIK
+441 FSSLLQLK
-449 PLPREL
+449 PFPRKLPT
-455 PMNGQAFSYFLT
+455 NGQDFSYFLT
-467 LLSYLTP
+467 LLSYWKPLTP
-474 IKTRSPAAE
+474 LSPTAE
-483 QDSQNKP
+483 QKDPSDA
-490 FEELPLIVPAS
+490 FREALLPLPTSI
-501 TADDRLLNALN
+501 ADEKLLNALN
-512 QLEWGEF
+512 QLERGEF
-519 SAVFFRFFHRVW
+519 SVAFSRFFHRVW
-531 LNISDGEAHFIKNFA
+531 LNISDGESHFIKNFA
-546 ALNEHIAST
+546 ALNEHINLAFVS
-555 LVRPVLVR
+555 PVPVN

-578 PDLERQYLYLLTH
+578 PDLERQYLYILTH
-591 WLHDDFPNMQFQII
+591 WLHNDFPNIQFQII

-630 DVITAKHPENQ
+630 DVITAKHPEGQ

-677 KREPENF
+677 KGEPENF

-704 LYFSLSEYKRTQKL
+704 LYFSLSEYKRTKKL
-718 KLKQKHE
+718 MQKHKYAE
-725 YKAAPSTEEST
+725 APSTEEST

>member
-34 LFVRKKSDA
+34 LSVRKKPDA

-84 TNSQWEHALSEEEKE
+84 TNSQWEYVLSAEEKE

-108 DSSKQPELPEQPELP
+108 DSSNQSEPP
-123 DNIYYLEVFHR
+123 DNVYYLEIFQR
-134 ESYQNLFPA
+134 KSYKSLFQA
-143 FSDRP
+143 FADRP
-148 HRLWDAFWVQLSES
+148 YHPWDAFWVQLSES

-167 YEIDR
+167 YKIDR
-172 QKDFAAANQTHILL
+172 QKDLAAANLTHILL

-200 SSFASFS
+200 SAFASFS

-220 SAPRSLAIP
+220 STPQSLAILGHNRP
-229 GLDRSFF
+229 IF
-236 SEGLMASVAKL
+236 SEGLKATVAKF
-247 SYQRDAA
+247 SYQLDAA
-254 MAVSH
+254 KVTSSE
-259 GTPDKVPAPALPTDE
+259 TPDKTPAPAQPTDE
-274 ATSAPHPAS
+274 TSSDSHQTDEPP
-283 ESSLVFRVAFST
+283 LVFRMAFSM

-304 LAFRNLKKF
+304 IAFRTLKDF
-313 LPTSAESKTLASL
+313 LPVFDESE
-326 NGTQRNSPP
+326 GTQRNSPP
-335 FHDRNYHIAFTWSF
+335 FHDSNYLIAFTWNF
-349 KQVPTALFSDA
+349 KQVPTALFSDV
-360 FPELLTPE
+360 FPELLKPE
-368 PLDTFSGQRKLVLYF
+368 PLDTLSGQHKLILYF

-392 DYNTPAVFAKLR
+392 DYNTLAVFATFRKA
-404 EVFFA
+404 FFA

-414 PLTGTPD
+414 ALIGTRD
-421 PITGLILSDKKADE
+421 PITGD
-435 KIIGAF
+435 IISEETVTSAF
-441 FLSLREIK
+441 FSSLLQLK
-449 PLPREL
+449 PFPRKLPT
-455 PMNGQAFSYFLT
+455 NGQDFSYFLT
-467 LLSYLTP
+467 LLSYWKPLTP
-474 IKTRSPAAE
+474 LSPTAE
-483 QDSQNKP
+483 QKDPSDA
-490 FEELPLIVPAS
+490 FREALLPLPTSI
-501 TADDRLLNALN
+501 ADEKLLNALN
-512 QLEWGEF
+512 QLERGEF
-519 SAVFFRFFHRVW
+519 SVAFSRFFHRVW
-531 LNISDGEAHFIKNFA
+531 LNISDGESHFIKNFA
-546 ALNEHIAST
+546 ALNEHINLAFVS
-555 LVRPVLVR
+555 PVPVN

-591 WLHDDFPNMQFQII
+591 WLHNDFPNIQFQII

-630 DVITAKHPENQ
+630 DVITAKHPEGQ

-677 KREPENF
+677 KGEPENF

-704 LYFSLSEYKRTQKL
+704 LYFSLSEYKRTKKL
-718 KLKQKHE
+718 MQKHKYAE
-725 YKAAPSTEEST
+725 APSTEEST

>member
-34 LFVRKKSDA
+34 LFVRKKPDA

-84 TNSQWEHALSEEEKE
+84 TNSQWERTLSEEEKD

-108 DSSKQPELPEQPELP
+108 DSSNQSELP
-123 DNIYYLEVFHR
+123 DNVYYLEIFQR
-134 ESYQNLFPA
+134 KSYKSLFQA
-143 FSDRP
+143 FADRP
-148 HRLWDAFWVQLSES
+148 HHPWDAFWAQLSES

-167 YEIDR
+167 YKIDR
-172 QKDFAAANQTHILL
+172 QEDLAAANLTHILL

-200 SSFASFS
+200 SAFASFS

-220 SAPRSLAIP
+220 STPQSLAILGHNRP
-229 GLDRSFF
+229 IF
-236 SEGLMASVAKL
+236 SEGLKATVAKF

-254 MAVSH
+254 KVTSRE
-259 GTPDKVPAPALPTDE
+259 TPDKTPAPAQPTDE
-274 ATSAPHPAS
+274 TSSDSHQTDEPP
-283 ESSLVFRVAFST
+283 LVFRMAFSM

-304 LAFRNLKKF
+304 IAFRTLKDF
-313 LPTSAESKTLASL
+313 LPVFDESE
-326 NGTQRNSPP
+326 GTQRNSPP
-335 FHDRNYHIAFTWSF
+335 FHDSNYLIAFTWNF
-349 KQVPTALFSDA
+349 KQVPTALFSDV
-360 FPELLTPE
+360 FPELLKPE
-368 PLDTFSGQRKLVLYF
+368 PLDTLSGQHKLILYF

-392 DYNTPAVFAKLR
+392 DYNTLAVFATFRKA
-404 EVFFA
+404 FFA

-414 PLTGTPD
+414 ALIGTRD
-421 PITGLILSDKKADE
+421 PITGD
-435 KIIGAF
+435 IISEETVTSAF
-441 FLSLREIK
+441 FSSLLQLK
-449 PLPREL
+449 PFPRKLPT
-455 PMNGQAFSYFLT
+455 NGQDFSYFLT
-467 LLSYLTP
+467 LLSYRKPLTP
-474 IKTRSPAAE
+474 LSPTAE
-483 QDSQNKP
+483 QKDPSDA
-490 FEELPLIVPAS
+490 FREALLPLPTSI
-501 TADDRLLNALN
+501 ADEKLLNALN
-512 QLEWGEF
+512 QLERGEF
-519 SAVFFRFFHRVW
+519 SVAFSRFFHRVW
-531 LNISDGEAHFIKNFA
+531 LNISDGESHFIKNFA
-546 ALNEHIAST
+546 ALNEHINLAFVS
-555 LVRPVLVR
+555 PVPVN

-578 PDLERQYLYLLTH
+578 PDLERQYLYILTH
-591 WLHDDFPNMQFQII
+591 WLHNDFPNIQFQII

-630 DVITAKHPENQ
+630 DVITAKHPEGQ

-677 KREPENF
+677 KGEPENF

-704 LYFSLSEYKRTQKL
+704 LYFSLSEYKRTKKL
-718 KLKQKHE
+718 MQKHKYAE
-725 YKAAPSTEEST
+725 APSTEEST

>member
-1 MQLLYIHALKFRH
+1 MQLLYIHALKFRQ

-34 LFVRKKSDA
+34 LFVRKKPDA

-84 TNSQWEHALSEEEKE
+84 TNSQWEYVLSAEEKE

-108 DSSKQPELPEQPELP
+108 DSSNQSEPP
-123 DNIYYLEVFHR
+123 DNVYYLEIFQR
-134 ESYQNLFPA
+134 KSYKSLFQA
-143 FSDRP
+143 FADRP
-148 HRLWDAFWVQLSES
+148 YHPWDAFWVQLSES

-167 YEIDR
+167 YKIDR
-172 QKDFAAANQTHILL
+172 QKDLAAANLTHILL

-200 SSFASFS
+200 SAFASFS

-220 SAPRSLAIP
+220 STPQSLAILGHNRP
-229 GLDRSFF
+229 IF
-236 SEGLMASVAKL
+236 SEGLKATVAKF
-247 SYQRDAA
+247 SYQLDAA
-254 MAVSH
+254 KVTSSE
-259 GTPDKVPAPALPTDE
+259 TPDKTPAPAQPTDE
-274 ATSAPHPAS
+274 TSSDSHQTDEPP
-283 ESSLVFRVAFST
+283 LVFRMAFSM

-304 LAFRNLKKF
+304 IAFRTLKDF
-313 LPTSAESKTLASL
+313 LPVFDESE
-326 NGTQRNSPP
+326 GTQRNSPP
-335 FHDRNYHIAFTWSF
+335 FHDSNYLIAFTWNF
-349 KQVPTALFSDA
+349 KQVPTALFSDV
-360 FPELLTPE
+360 FPELLKPE
-368 PLDTFSGQRKLVLYF
+368 PLDTLSGQHKLILYF

-392 DYNTPAVFAKLR
+392 DYNTLAVFATFRKA
-404 EVFFA
+404 FFA

-414 PLTGTPD
+414 ALIGTRD
-421 PITGLILSDKKADE
+421 PITGD
-435 KIIGAF
+435 IISEETVTSAF
-441 FLSLREIK
+441 FSSLLQLK
-449 PLPREL
+449 PFPRKLPT
-455 PMNGQAFSYFLT
+455 NGQDFSYFLT
-467 LLSYLTP
+467 LLSYWKPLTP
-474 IKTRSPAAE
+474 LSPTAE
-483 QDSQNKP
+483 QKDPSDA
-490 FEELPLIVPAS
+490 FREALLPLPTSI
-501 TADDRLLNALN
+501 ADEKLLNALN
-512 QLEWGEF
+512 QLERGEF
-519 SAVFFRFFHRVW
+519 SVAFSRFFHRVW
-531 LNISDGEAHFIKNFA
+531 LNISDGESHFIKNFA
-546 ALNEHIAST
+546 ALNEHINLAFVS
-555 LVRPVLVR
+555 PVPVN

-578 PDLERQYLYLLTH
+578 PDLERQYLYILTH
-591 WLHDDFPNMQFQII
+591 WLHNDFPNIQFQII

-630 DVITAKHPENQ
+630 DVITAKHPEGQ

-677 KREPENF
+677 KGEPENF

-704 LYFSLSEYKRTQKL
+704 LYFSLSEYKRTKKL
-718 KLKQKHE
+718 MQKHKYAE
-725 YKAAPSTEEST
+725 APSTEEST